1 MEILPQPILPNPP
14 QTLEHL
20 GKCLLDFIHWVSPKS
35 KPKPKNRNRNLHM
48 EDQKNREQEKRKRK
62 KEY

>member
-48 EDQKNREQEKRKRK
+48 DQKNREQEKRKRK